1 MMSATSLM
9 YDTTTTTPPSLKL
22 EQKKTF
28 REEAWET
35 LRFILIALAIV
46 IPIRM
51 FVAQP
56 FFVSGASM
64 DPTFADHQYLI
75 VDEISYRFT
84 EPTRGEVVI
93 FKYPQNPSQYFI
105 KRIIGLPGETVLITG
120 AGQVTIKS
128 KDGKTT
134 TTLNEP
140 YVAFPKSENVEQ
152 TLGADEYF
160 VMGDNRAGSFDSR
173 LWGPLERDLIVG
185 KALVRLFPLSTAEL
199 FPGQFKQ
206 TQ

>member
-9 YDTTTTTPPSLKL
+9 NDNITTTPPSLKL

-28 REEAWET
+28 REEALET
-35 LRFILIALAIV
+35 FRFVLIALAIV
-46 IPIRM
+46 VPIRM

-75 VDEISYRFT
+75 VDEISYRFK
-84 EPTRGEVVI
+84 EPTRGEVII
-93 FKYPQNPSQYFI
+93 FKYPKNPSQYYI
-105 KRIIGLPGETVLITG
+105 KRIIGLPSETVSVTG
-120 AGQVTIKS
+120 SGKVTIKD
-128 KDGKTT
+128 KGETT
-134 TTLNEP
+134 ITLNEP
-140 YVAFPKSENVEQ
+140 YIAFPKSENVEQ

-160 VMGDNRAGSFDSR
+160 VMGDNRAGSSDSR
-173 LWGPLERDLIVG
+173 AWGPVPRDLIVG
-185 KALVRLFPLSTAEL
+185 KALVRLFPFSTAEL
-199 FPGQFKQ
+199 LPGQFKQ